1 MVFDVAGTAVAS
13 MPSRAVGASAILAE
27 VKPHVFAAD
36 VRGGLFI
43 PVDRHHFDL
52 HAVPVVA
59 DLAPAF
65 VYVCSSSS
73 ADRVPEVN
81 LVIQVTTVVT
91 WV

>member
-1 MVFDVAGTAVAS
+1 MVVDVASTAVAS

-43 PVDRHHFDL
+43 PIDRRHVDLR
-52 HAVPVVA
+52 AVPVVA

-65 VYVCSSSS
+65 VYVCSLIS
-73 ADRVPEVN
+73 AGRMPEVN